1 MDLIWQGHGERLLK
15 ESRSAHAQ
23 ASRRPVTGQPLGPR
37 ERSLSRLLSGEWRT
51 PQAPEARLASSD
63 SPPRVRTLSPPRESR
78 SAALPLSLSPSKESM
93 RRLSWRG
100 DVPPRV
106 PYTSHAVHRER
117 QSVVQLVRS
126 GLGLLVGPP
135 LATPTHLGWRAP
147 GLPRSHTLRTKWG
160 ATEPRSYPLALRGC
174 AAMPNVHQSRHAK
187 CTPILHYAHAGGR
200 RCSQHRGAEEHDQ
213 ANAARDARRHA
224 SSPKVHSPP
233 RRGAPAVGLPRPP
246 VVILYVKRCVHMTRD
261 RIGAHSE

>member
-1 MDLIWQGHGERLLK
+1 MSDNCDWNGELYLLSMDLIWQGHGERLLK

-51 PQAPEARLASSD
+51 PQAPEARLANSD

-174 AAMPNVHQSRHAK
+174 AAMPNVHQSRRF
-187 CTPILHYAHAGGR
+187 CTMRMQVA
-200 RCSQHRGAEEHDQ
+200 D
-213 ANAARDARRHA
+213 
-224 SSPKVHSPP
+224 
-233 RRGAPAVGLPRPP
+233 
-246 VVILYVKRCVHMTRD
+246 
-261 RIGAHSE
+261 GAHSIAVQKSMTRRTLLATPDGTLHRPKYIVHRDVERLPSAFHAHRW